1 MQVGADESIETS
13 SLLKSQYSSR
23 VHLSR
28 KNSLSLKQK
37 PVMEGRGDR
46 SMEVTERVGRTGRTE
61 RLDKEGIRTTPDC
74 DNTPKPNIH
83 RLKTK

>member
-1 MQVGADESIETS
+1 
-13 SLLKSQYSSR
+13 
-23 VHLSR
+23 
-28 KNSLSLKQK
+28 
-37 PVMEGRGDR
+37 MEGRGDR